1 MIIISCGRL
10 LTALPLESLHT
21 STWWA
26 AGEQFGCCGEDA
38 DIVLFYELEEHSMRH
53 FDELDKRLDY
63 IEFRQE
69 LLFENTDLTRLLF
82 EYEIDRK
89 QYKKIMDLMEAYR
102 KKLDNKESVNHG
114 TFETEMFR
122 IVPECHED
130 YHMCEYIARAFMD
143 EHRWEEVFPAL
154 YGDMPKYKF
163 LKSENG

>member
-1 MIIISCGRL
+1 
-10 LTALPLESLHT
+10 
-21 STWWA
+21 
-26 AGEQFGCCGEDA
+26 
-38 DIVLFYELEEHSMRH
+38 MRH

-163 LKSENG
+163 LNSENG

>member
-1 MIIISCGRL
+1 
-10 LTALPLESLHT
+10 
-21 STWWA
+21 
-26 AGEQFGCCGEDA
+26 
-38 DIVLFYELEEHSMRH
+38 MRH

-163 LKSENG
+163 LKSENGRMVNGFFWLLSIQNILELDWVGCGSIWNCGFSDNDLADYAS

>member
-1 MIIISCGRL
+1 
-10 LTALPLESLHT
+10 
-21 STWWA
+21 
-26 AGEQFGCCGEDA
+26 
-38 DIVLFYELEEHSMRH
+38 MRH

-154 YGDMPKYKF
+154 YGDCLLYTSDAADE
-163 LKSENG
+163 L